1 MKSKYDGKSVFN
13 NFFWRFFERVGAQL
27 VTFVVSIILAR
38 ILDPEV
44 YGKIALVTV
53 FTTILNVFVD
63 SGLGTALIQ
72 KKNAD
77 DIDFSTVFYT
87 NICFC
92 LLIYIVIF
100 LCAPL
105 IAVFYNDES
114 LIPVT
119 RILSLIIVIS
129 GVKNVQQAYV
139 SRNMLFKKFF
149 FSTLGGTICAAI
161 VGIVMALCGYG
172 IWALIAQMLINALI
186 DTIILWLTV
195 KWRPKLT
202 FSITRLKS
210 LFSYGW
216 KLLLSSLIDVA
227 YNELSQLLIGKI
239 YTKSDLAFYNQ
250 GDKFPKLI
258 VSNINGSINSVL
270 LPSMSNEQD
279 DKLRVKAM
287 TQRAIKTS
295 AYIMMPLM
303 TGLAVCAE
311 PIVRIVLTDKW
322 IDCVFFLRIFCFS
335 YAFWPIHTANLNA
348 IKAIGKSGMFLKLEI
363 IKKIVGL
370 LSIISTVFISVKAM
384 AYGIVFANIA
394 SQIINAL
401 PNKKSLS
408 YSYFEQLKDIIPAIL
423 ISLIMGALVYV
434 IQFIGL
440 NDVVTLLI
448 QVPTGCLIYLLLSKL
463 MHIDS
468 LTYLLGILKR

>member
-1 MKSKYDGKSVFN
+1 M
-13 NFFWRFFERVGAQL
+13 
-27 VTFVVSIILAR
+27 
-38 ILDPEV
+38 

-227 YNELSQLLIGKI
+227 YNELS
-239 YTKSDLAFYNQ
+239 
-250 GDKFPKLI
+250 
-258 VSNINGSINSVL
+258 
-270 LPSMSNEQD
+270 
-279 DKLRVKAM
+279 
-287 TQRAIKTS
+287 
-295 AYIMMPLM
+295 
-303 TGLAVCAE
+303 
-311 PIVRIVLTDKW
+311 
-322 IDCVFFLRIFCFS
+322 
-335 YAFWPIHTANLNA
+335 
-348 IKAIGKSGMFLKLEI
+348 
-363 IKKIVGL
+363 
-370 LSIISTVFISVKAM
+370 
-384 AYGIVFANIA
+384 
-394 SQIINAL
+394 
-401 PNKKSLS
+401 
-408 YSYFEQLKDIIPAIL
+408 
-423 ISLIMGALVYV
+423 
-434 IQFIGL
+434 
-440 NDVVTLLI
+440 
-448 QVPTGCLIYLLLSKL
+448 
-463 MHIDS
+463 
-468 LTYLLGILKR
+468 